1 LEASKFKPDENEV
14 GLLDKAMPAGGGC
27 SPWPRRARGGF
38 RAGNHGLFLLSVKA
52 EGRSIMA
59 CVVQAK
65 FMEVTMAKN
74 EGLDAAYQWEFGRS
88 WGRPV

>member
-1 LEASKFKPDENEV
+1 LESSKFEPDENEV
-14 GLLDKAMPAGGGC
+14 GLLDKAMPAGSGC
-27 SPWPRRARGGF
+27 SPWLRRGRGGI
-38 RAGNHGLFLLSVKA
+38 RAGDHGLFLLSIKA

-65 FMEVTMAKN
+65 FMEGTMAKN
-74 EGLDAAYQWEFGRS
+74 VGLDAAYQREFGRS

>member
-1 LEASKFKPDENEV
+1 LESSKFEPDENEV
-14 GLLDKAMPAGGGC
+14 GLLDKAMPAGRG
-27 SPWPRRARGGF
+27 RGGI
-38 RAGNHGLFLLSVKA
+38 RAGDHGLFLLSIKA

-65 FMEVTMAKN
+65 FMEGTMAKN
-74 EGLDAAYQWEFGRS
+74 VGLDAAYQWEFGRS